1 MKIDSQRVAS
11 TYMPQTETE
20 NTCSWIHFCQ
30 FIYCWP
36 VCMSVNRTMN
46 DKVNR
51 FFLNHFIR
59 SSSPEVFLGKGAL
72 KTWSIFTGD
81 HSWRSVVSV
90 KLLRNFFEITFPH
103 ECSPANLLHIFR
115 TYFPKN
121 TSGGLLLFH
130 ATGDFLYT

>member
-1 MKIDSQRVAS
+1 
-11 TYMPQTETE
+11 
-20 NTCSWIHFCQ
+20 
-30 FIYCWP
+30 
-36 VCMSVNRTMN
+36 MSVNRTMN